1 MRPSGTDGMSEE
13 QLAALIS
20 RDCLVGA
27 ALPGKSSGFSA

>member
-1 MRPSGTDGMSEE
+1 MSEE

-27 ALPGKSSGFSA
+27 ALPGQPSGAKA